1 MAPWLALRGLTVVGT
16 ISGTTRRREMA
27 QTQAQAA
34 VAPSNV
40 RIEKRRKTWEDY
52 EGIVLGTTAVV
63 LFLLFW
69 EGVGTKWTYFGTQLP
84 FASALPQVNPMFTSA
99 PSRIIVAGD
108 RLFFNGGFGA
118 LLAALTAGNL
128 AGAWTVIQT
137 GSIYKDIWV
146 SFQEFAIG
154 YVMAVVIGIPFG
166 MITGWYRRINYV
178 FEPFVSALYA
188 TPRVALLP
196 LFIIWFGIGIN
207 SKIAV
212 VFAGALFPVLISTFS
227 GMRTLDANIIKC
239 ARSFGANDWQIF
251 QTIAVPGSVPFIIT
265 GMRLAVGRALIGV
278 VVGELYAATAGVGY
292 LITVAGATFQ
302 TDKVFVGVMII
313 CFSGLGMMEML
324 RQLEKHFEPWRQR
337 VGSG

>member
-1 MAPWLALRGLTVVGT
+1 
-16 ISGTTRRREMA
+16 MA
-27 QTQAQAA
+27 QSQAAA
-34 VAPSNV
+34 VARPV
-40 RIEKRRKTWEDY
+40 ATKEKRRRTWDDY
-52 EGIVLGTTAVV
+52 EGTVYGVGAVI

-69 EGVGTKWTYFGTQLP
+69 EGVGTKWTYFGYQLP

-99 PSRIIVAGD
+99 PSRILGAAD
-108 RLFFNGGFGA
+108 KLFFNPNS
-118 LLAALTAGNL
+118 AALVAALAAGNL
-128 AGAWTVIQT
+128 GGAWEVIAK

-146 SFQEFAIG
+146 SFQEFALG
-154 YVMAVVIGIPFG
+154 YLLSVIVGIPLG
-166 MITGWYRRINYV
+166 MLTGWYRRLNYAL
-178 FEPFVSALYA
+178 EPFVSALYA

-212 VFAGALFPVLISTFS
+212 VFSGALFPVLISTFS
-227 GMRTLDANIIKC
+227 GMRALDPNIVKC

-251 QTIAVPGSVPFIIT
+251 RTIAIPGSIPFMIT
-265 GMRLAVGRALIGV
+265 GLRLGVGRALIGV

-313 CFSGLGMMEML
+313 CFSGLGMMELL
-324 RQLEKHFEPWRQR
+324 RHVEHHFEPWRQR
-337 VGSG
+337 VGAN

>member
-1 MAPWLALRGLTVVGT
+1 
-16 ISGTTRRREMA
+16 MA
-27 QTQAQAA
+27 QTSAA
-34 VAPSNV
+34 VAVAQPST
-40 RIEKRRKTWEDY
+40 RIEKRRRTWDDY
-52 EGIVLGTTAVV
+52 EGTVLGVVAVT

-69 EGVGTKWTYFGTQLP
+69 EGVGTRWHYFGWQLP

-99 PSRIIVAGD
+99 PSRIMKAAD
-108 RLFFNGGFGA
+108 ALFFAGGSGA
-118 LLAALTAGNL
+118 VFAALGAGNL
-128 AGAWTVIQT
+128 AGAWGAVQG
-137 GSIYKDIWV
+137 GSIWKDIWV
-146 SFQEFAIG
+146 SFQEFAWG
-154 YVMAVVIGIPFG
+154 YGMAVVFGIPMG
-166 MITGWYRRINYV
+166 MLTGWYRRLNYV

-212 VFAGALFPVLISTFS
+212 VFAGALFPILISSFS
-227 GMRTLDANIIKC
+227 GMRSLDSNMLKC

-251 QTIAVPGSVPFIIT
+251 QTIALPGSIPFMIT
-265 GMRLAVGRALIGV
+265 GLRLAVGRALIGV

-313 CFSGLGMMEML
+313 AFTGLVMMEML
-324 RQLEKHFEPWRQR
+324 KRLEHHFEPWRQQ
-337 VGSG
+337 VGSS

>member
-1 MAPWLALRGLTVVGT
+1 M
-16 ISGTTRRREMA
+16 EMA
-27 QTQAQAA
+27 QTQARVA
-34 VAPSNV
+34 VTPSNV
-40 RIEKRRKTWEDY
+40 TIEKRRAQWSDY
-52 EGIVLGTTAVV
+52 EGFVIGFVAVT
-63 LFLLFW
+63 LFMLFW
-69 EGVGTKWTYFGTQLP
+69 EGVGTKWTYFGQQLP

-99 PSRIIVAGD
+99 PSRIIGAAD
-108 RLFFNGGFGA
+108 KLFFNPGIAAVF
-118 LLAALTAGNL
+118 AALGVGDL
-128 AGAWTVIQT
+128 SGAWQVIAK

-154 YVMAVVIGIPFG
+154 YLLAVFIGIPLG

-178 FEPFVSALYA
+178 IEPFVSALYA

-212 VFAGALFPVLISTFS
+212 VFAGALFPVLISSFS
-227 GMRTLDANIIKC
+227 GMRTIDANILKC

-251 QTIAVPGSVPFIIT
+251 RTIAIPGSIPFIIT
-265 GMRLAVGRALIGV
+265 GLRLAVGRALIGV

-313 CFSGLGMMEML
+313 CFSGLGMMELL
-324 RQLEKHFEPWRQR
+324 RQVERHFEPWRQR